1 MTRILYLRPRN
12 ITNPL
17 HPAVCSPLL
26 GEVAKIAQLDDILH
40 DPSMTEDELADLIRQ
55 YDAILTM
62 WQTPRLPDSLATN
75 PGRLRYICNVTG
87 EMKTFVS
94 QALIDSP
101 YLTVTNWGDSTAPRV
116 AEGAMTLLLSML
128 KSLNGHY
135 DSQKAGGQ
143 GKPDGLYPG
152 SLWRLPV
159 GIYGMGPLAGRLYR

>member
-1 MTRILYLRPRN
+1 
-12 ITNPL
+12 
-17 HPAVCSPLL
+17 
-26 GEVAKIAQLDDILH
+26 
-40 DPSMTEDELADLIRQ
+40 MTEDELADLIRQ
-55 YDAILTM
+55 YDVILTM

-94 QALIDSP
+94 QALIESP

-116 AEGAMTLLLSML
+116 AEWAMTLLLSML
-128 KSLNGHY
+128 KSLNGQY